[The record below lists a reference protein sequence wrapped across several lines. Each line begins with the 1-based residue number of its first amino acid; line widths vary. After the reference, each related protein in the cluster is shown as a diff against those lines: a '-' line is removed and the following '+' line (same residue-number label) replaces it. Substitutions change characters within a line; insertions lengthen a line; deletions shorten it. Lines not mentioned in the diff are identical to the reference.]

1 MICLMKVCY
10 IYKKKSAIWM
20 ELMDNSWIPINIY
33 YEIPKDVEKKDLISL
48 KDWPY
53 EGCLQ
58 RFYDY
63 LIWFRNKIVGFKKVK
78 KSPFPKS

>member
-48 KDWPY
+48 KD
-53 EGCLQ
+53 
-58 RFYDY
+58 
-63 LIWFRNKIVGFKKVK
+63 
-78 KSPFPKS
+78 